1 MKAVGMALE
10 LRPGCY
16 AEYKKRHD
24 EVWTDLSDLLSQAGL
39 SNYSIYRHGLTL
51 FAYVEVENP
60 AALLALAGEELMQ
73 KWWRYME
80 PLMECNEDSSPK
92 ITMLEEVFHMD

>member
-1 MKAVGMALE
+1 MARVGFAMQLK
-10 LRPGCY
+10 PGNET
-16 AEYKKRHD
+16 EYKKRHD

-80 PLMECNEDSSPK
+80 PLMVCNEDSSPK
-92 ITMLEEVFHMD
+92 VTILEEVFHMD

>member
-1 MKAVGMALE
+1 MARVGFAMQLK
-10 LRPGCY
+10 PGNE

-24 EVWTDLSDLLSQAGL
+24 EVWPDLSDLLSQAGL

-60 AALLALAGEELMQ
+60 ASLLALAGE
-73 KWWRYME
+73 
-80 PLMECNEDSSPK
+80 
-92 ITMLEEVFHMD
+92 

>member
-1 MKAVGMALE
+1 MARVGFAMQLK
-10 LRPGCY
+10 PGNET
-16 AEYKKRHD
+16 EYKKRHD

-60 AALLALAGEELMQ
+60 ASLLALAGEELMQ
-73 KWWRYME
+73 KGWRYME

-92 ITMLEEVFHMD
+92 VTILEEVFHMD